1 MAGARS
7 KEFADPFS
15 GTTNKR
21 DADGEREGI
30 LYGTDTSGLEAEVR
44 VLNSMRKKNI
54 NTSQVR

>member
-21 DADGEREGI
+21 NANGSGEGV

-44 VLNSMRKKNI
+44 VVNSMGKENI
-54 NTSQVR
+54 NISQIR